1 MALADIL
8 AKAIAISVDVDTL
21 LFSVA
26 PINCM
31 RFVFDPCFVMQYL
44 VSVLVSQS
52 SLWGKR
58 ELVFCFVV

>member
-1 MALADIL
+1 MALADIR

-26 PINCM
+26 PINCV

-44 VSVLVSQS
+44 VSFLVLQS
-52 SLWGKR
+52 SL
-58 ELVFCFVV
+58 